1 MYLINTSFHIHRD
14 IAEDVLARVRT
25 RLMADMERSGVFSN
39 LLLADILVEVDPE
52 SRSFTLQGLAP
63 DLQKGLDMLMS
74 NPLFGDLQ
82 QKYGKKAV
90 FFTTPM
96 KVIDGRS

>member
-14 IAEDVLARVRT
+14 IADDVLSQVRT
-25 RLMADMERSGVFSN
+25 RLMTDMERSGIFSN

-52 SRSFTLQGLAP
+52 SRSFTLQGFAT

-74 NPLFGDLQ
+74 NPFFGDLQ
-82 QKYGKKAV
+82 QKYGKKTL

-96 KVIDGRS
+96 KVLDGRS